1 MPDRV
6 KLTGRE
12 CGFYQMSEDDP
23 AKPFRLY
30 STPSSGVSAGQRAAP
45 IHCTAHATLAE
56 AKEAIRNLKPGYS
69 VSCIVYGP
77 AEEVAWCS

>member
-1 MPDRV
+1 
-6 KLTGRE
+6 
-12 CGFYQMSEDDP
+12 MSEYDQ
-23 AKPFRLY
+23 ARPFRLY
-30 STPSSGVSAGQRAAP
+30 SNPSSGVSAGQRGAL

-77 AEEVAWCS
+77 DEEVVWRP